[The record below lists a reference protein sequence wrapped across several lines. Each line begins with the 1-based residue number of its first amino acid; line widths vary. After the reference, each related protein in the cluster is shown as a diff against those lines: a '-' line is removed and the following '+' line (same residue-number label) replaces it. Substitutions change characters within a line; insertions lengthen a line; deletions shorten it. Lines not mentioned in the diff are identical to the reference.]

1 LLSLMKFPLHTRIF
15 IGMVVGATLGL
26 VTQFAGTPPETVD
39 AIIKWV
45 KPVGD
50 IFLRMI
56 FMMVIPLI
64 LSGLMLGIADLGDLK
79 KVGRIGLITLM
90 FSVVVTTISVFIGIG
105 LTALVRPGDG
115 LNAAERTVL
124 VERFGET
131 TQTVAGNMNA
141 VREKSIGE
149 IIVSLVPRNPLED
162 MVNAFNPNYTGGG
175 LLAVMFFAVIAGI
188 ALSRADKERTSTF
201 KRMLEGLYDL
211 VMEAIKMA
219 MQLAPFGVAALLYTM
234 TAKMGWGIFIVL
246 SKYVLVVVAALAIH
260 QFGTYSLLLK
270 FIGGMNPGFFFRN
283 IREAMLTAFSTS
295 SSNATLPTAI
305 RVAQNNLKLPRDV
318 SNFVLT
324 VGSTANQ
331 NGTALYEGVTVL
343 FLAQVFGVQLELS
356 QQIFVVLICILAGVG
371 TAGVPGG
378 SLPVIMVILVSVG
391 IPAEGI
397 AIIYGVD
404 RFLDMCRTT
413 TNVTGDIVA
422 SVVASRFAEPEPAEA
437 PLQ

>member
-1 LLSLMKFPLHTRIF
+1 MKFPLHTRIF

-234 TAKMGWGIFIVL
+234 TAKMGWGIFVVL

-270 FIGGMNPGFFFRN
+270 FVGRMSPGFFFRN
-283 IREAMLTAFSTS
+283 VREAMLTAFSTS

-305 RVAQNNLKLPRDV
+305 RVAQ
-318 SNFVLT
+318 
-324 VGSTANQ
+324 
-331 NGTALYEGVTVL
+331 
-343 FLAQVFGVQLELS
+343 
-356 QQIFVVLICILAGVG
+356 
-371 TAGVPGG
+371 
-378 SLPVIMVILVSVG
+378 
-391 IPAEGI
+391 
-397 AIIYGVD
+397 
-404 RFLDMCRTT
+404 
-413 TNVTGDIVA
+413 
-422 SVVASRFAEPEPAEA
+422 
-437 PLQ
+437 

>member
-1 LLSLMKFPLHTRIF
+1 MRIPLHTRIF
-15 IGMVVGATLGL
+15 IGMLVGASLGL
-26 VTQFAGTPPETVD
+26 ITQAAGTSPDTLDVV
-39 AIIKWV
+39 IKWV

-64 LSGLMLGIADLGDLK
+64 VAGLILGIADLGDLK
-79 KVGRIGLITLM
+79 KLGRIGFITLL
-90 FSVVVTTISVFIGIG
+90 FSVLVTSVSVFIGIG

-115 LNAAERTVL
+115 LSPAERSAL

-131 TQTVAGNMNA
+131 TQTVAGNMQA

-149 IIVSLVPRNPLED
+149 ILVSLVPRNPLED
-162 MVNAFNPNYTGGG
+162 MVNAFNPSYSGGG
-175 LLAVMFFAVIAGI
+175 LLAVMFFSVIAGI
-188 ALSRADKERTSTF
+188 ALSRANKERTSVF

-234 TAKMGWGIFIVL
+234 TAKMGWGIFVVL
-246 SKYVLVVVAALAIH
+246 SKYVFVVIIALALH
-260 QFGTYSLLLK
+260 QFGTYALLLK
-270 FIGGMNPGFFFRN
+270 FVGRMNPGFFFRN
-283 IREAMLTAFSTS
+283 VREAMLTAFSTS

-343 FLAQVFGVQLELS
+343 FLAQVFGVHLELS

-404 RFLDMCRTT
+404 RLLDMCRTT

-422 SVVASRFAEPEPAEA
+422 AVVASRYAGTELAVTEEA
-437 PLQ
+437 P